1 MPNLTSNNPVSDR
14 ALSPPQPSVQHHVP
28 EDLLLAYAQGSLSAP
43 LELAIASHLAYCQ
56 FCCEQV
62 RAFEALSGMTLT
74 DTTLTA
80 PGDAPSLP
88 DGSAPLP
95 SLDAFWARLEAECDA
110 VPQGRAQIE
119 AEEARS
125 SAAQT
130 TREIHSNDPAK
141 SPANSPYVYPLQRF
155 TGAAGEKVRWRS
167 LGALGRQSCILVDD
181 KVQARLLDIRPGQ
194 TVPAHRHGGMEL
206 TLVLSGSFED
216 EGGIYASGD
225 LQIETETSP
234 THQPRARET
243 VGCLCLTVTD
253 TPLRFKGILPRLIRS
268 LYRM

>member
-1 MPNLTSNNPVSDR
+1 MPNLTSNNHASDR
-14 ALSPPQPSVQHHVP
+14 ALSPPHPSVQHHVP
-28 EDLLLAYAQGSLSAP
+28 EELLLDYAQGNLSAP
-43 LELAIASHLAYCQ
+43 LELAIASHLAYCES
-56 FCCEQV
+56 CRERV
-62 RAFEALSGMTLT
+62 RAFEALGGMTLT
-74 DTTLTA
+74 DITLTA

-88 DGSAPLP
+88 DLSAPLP
-95 SLDAFWARLEAECDA
+95 SLDAFWVRLEAECDA
-110 VPQGRAQIE
+110 VPQDATQSE
-119 AEEARS
+119 AARS
-125 SAAQT
+125 SAMQAAHECH
-130 TREIHSNDPAK
+130 RND
-141 SPANSPYVYPLQRF
+141 PANSPYVYPLQRF

-216 EGGIYASGD
+216 EGGVYASGD
-225 LQIETETSP
+225 LQIETEASP
-234 THQPRARET
+234 MHQPRAHET

-253 TPLRFKGILPRLIRS
+253 TPLRFKGIIPRLIRS

>member
-1 MPNLTSNNPVSDR
+1 MPNLTSNSPVSDR
-14 ALSPPQPSVQHHVP
+14 GFSPPQPTVQHHVP
-28 EDLLLAYAQGSLSAP
+28 EELLLAYAQGSLSAP

-56 FCCEQV
+56 SCRERV
-62 RAFEALSGMTLT
+62 RAFEALGGLTLTDITLT

-110 VPQGRAQIE
+110 APQGAAQRE
-119 AEEARS
+119 AARS
-125 SAAQT
+125 SAMQAAHESH
-130 TREIHSNDPAK
+130 RNN
-141 SPANSPYVYPLQRF
+141 PANSPYVYPLQRL

-194 TVPAHRHGGMEL
+194 TVPAHQHGGMEL

-225 LQIETETSP
+225 LQIETEASP
-234 THQPRARET
+234 THQPRAHET

-253 TPLRFKGILPRLIRS
+253 TPLRFKGIIPRLIRS